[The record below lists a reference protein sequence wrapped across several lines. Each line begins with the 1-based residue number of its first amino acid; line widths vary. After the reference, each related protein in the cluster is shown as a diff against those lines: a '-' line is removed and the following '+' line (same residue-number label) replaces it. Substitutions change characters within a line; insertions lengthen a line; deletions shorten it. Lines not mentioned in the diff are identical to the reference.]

1 MKKQLFKTIWKF
13 AKSYLHL
20 FIIAQICILVLYTV
34 SVLLPLNLAL
44 LTDNVLYN
52 RNAEMF
58 NTVIIRYIILFIA
71 STFFNLL
78 YAYIWQTLNNKYVV
92 DVKNAI
98 FNHAIRLKAKFLSN
112 MNTGDMMSR
121 IDGDAEQFIHLIQ
134 RNIFHFVNSIIMCT
148 GIVVIVSRIN
158 LIIAIILVIA
168 AIIPIIITKS
178 CGKLTEKTSR
188 KIRDINGEL
197 SGRLF
202 EVIKGHREIKL
213 LNAKW
218 WAFDTIVT
226 KLKFLVK
233 FGNKIRRIDF
243 GVEKGIY
250 LVNLLTSL
258 VIYGFS
264 AYLIYS
270 GDLTIG
276 FFLAILQ
283 YVALLHRKF
292 NWMLRI
298 YLDLRGRKVS
308 VDRVSEILENEIES
322 DDGMQFNE
330 EIETIEFKNVTFG
343 YDKNDI
349 LNDVSFR
356 INKGENVALI
366 GESGVGK
373 TTILSLLLRLYELD
387 SGEIQINGKNIKDI
401 NIYDLRCAIG
411 VVGQDILLFD
421 KSLRYNLCF
430 DSDINDETLWDIC
443 GKVGLDEQIK
453 RCPDGFDTIL
463 KRGTDMSGGQKQRII
478 IARILLRKPSMVVLD
493 EATSALDLELE
504 EQVINEF
511 TKLNSTMLIISHR
524 PHAIKGCDRVIRI
537 NDGIA
542 TPSTEMSDIE
552 GVKL

>member
-1 MKKQLFKTIWKF
+1 MKKQLFKTVWKF
-13 AKSYLHL
+13 AKPYKHL
-20 FIIAQICILVLYTV
+20 FLMAQICILALYAV

-44 LTDNVLYN
+44 LTDEVLYN
-52 RNAEMF
+52 HNISIF
-58 NTVIIRYIILFIA
+58 KIVIINYAILFA
-71 STFFNLL
+71 TSTFVNLL

-121 IDGDAEQFIHLIQ
+121 IDSDAEQFIHLIQ
-134 RNIFHFVNSIIMCT
+134 RNLFHFVNSIIMCT
-148 GIVVIVSRIN
+148 GIVIIVGRIN
-158 LIIAIILVIA
+158 IIIAVILIVA

-178 CGKLTEKTSR
+178 CGKFTEKTSR
-188 KIRDINGEL
+188 ESRDINGEF
-197 SGRLF
+197 SGRLL
-202 EVIKGHREIKL
+202 EIIKGHREIKL

-226 KLKFLVK
+226 KLKSLVK
-233 FGNKIRRIDF
+233 LGNKIRRIDF

-264 AYLIYS
+264 AFLIYNGNLS
-270 GDLTIG
+270 IG

-308 VDRVSEILENEIES
+308 IDRVSEILENEPES
-322 DDGMQFNE
+322 NIGQAFDE
-330 EIETIEFKNVTFG
+330 EINTIEFKNVTFR
-343 YDKNDI
+343 YDKD
-349 LNDVSFR
+349 DVLKDNSFI
-356 INKGENVALI
+356 INKGEKVALI

-373 TTILSLLLRLYELD
+373 TTVLALLLKLYEPQQ
-387 SGEIQINGKNIKDI
+387 GEILINGKNIKDI
-401 NIYDLRCAIG
+401 NVYALRRTIG

-421 KSLRYNLCF
+421 KSLRYNICF
-430 DSDINDETLWDIC
+430 DNDSISDEILWDVC
-443 GKVGLDEQIK
+443 KKVGLDEQIRK
-453 RCPDGFDTIL
+453 YPDGFNTIL
-463 KRGTDMSGGQKQRII
+463 TRGMDMSGGQKQRIM
-478 IARILLRKPSMVVLD
+478 IARILLKNPDFIILD

-504 EQVINEF
+504 EQVISEF
-511 TKLNSTMLIISHR
+511 SKTNSTMLIISHR
-524 PHAIKGCDRVIRI
+524 PHAIKVCNKIL
-537 NDGIA
+537 
-542 TPSTEMSDIE
+542 TLSE
-552 GVKL
+552 GKLT